1 MQAVSYVD
9 ITKPVTTLDAKNEV
23 SFAGWQHPVHT
34 VCTHQSQERKADHG
48 FPGKEQQNLCTWYV
62 SWIQPHMIPWP
73 IDFNVCSLQYTVIML

>member
-48 FPGKEQQNLCTWYV
+48 FPGKEQQDKIKYQLACDKSLCTFVFITYSV
-62 SWIQPHMIPWP
+62 LCI
-73 IDFNVCSLQYTVIML
+73 